1 VAIRRTCHYT
11 VHRWFSLEQCH
22 RDAEERV
29 GVPARGVDLPLGP
42 AGAQYVEHEG
52 RLSINTSLK
61 LMLRTG
67 PNLHLSLCPLG
78 DEKELGDE
86 NKQCTLYPSLQVQ
99 HRLRSCQKGKIAMTQ
114 ANLRL
119 VEGTFMDKTKALD
132 PALSQIERAI
142 EKGTIMWREKN
153 ESTGLA
159 MIEAIEPEAELFV
172 LAEQVDIAEK
182 AFHDALARRNEAQIA
197 YLREPSIMTREVLEA
212 AKTAEAVALE
222 ILDTEVRWLAS
233 TRATTV
239 IGLKLKASYASTG
252 GKLADSIVEDILQL

>member
-1 VAIRRTCHYT
+1 
-11 VHRWFSLEQCH
+11 
-22 RDAEERV
+22 
-29 GVPARGVDLPLGP
+29 
-42 AGAQYVEHEG
+42 
-52 RLSINTSLK
+52 
-61 LMLRTG
+61 
-67 PNLHLSLCPLG
+67 
-78 DEKELGDE
+78 
-86 NKQCTLYPSLQVQ
+86 
-99 HRLRSCQKGKIAMTQ
+99 MTQ

-132 PALSQIERAI
+132 PALSQIGRAF

-159 MIEAIEPEAELFV
+159 MIEAIEPEAELFA

>member
-1 VAIRRTCHYT
+1 MP
-11 VHRWFSLEQCH
+11 E
-22 RDAEERV
+22 
-29 GVPARGVDLPLGP
+29 
-42 AGAQYVEHEG
+42 
-52 RLSINTSLK
+52 
-61 LMLRTG
+61 
-67 PNLHLSLCPLG
+67 
-78 DEKELGDE
+78 
-86 NKQCTLYPSLQVQ
+86 
-99 HRLRSCQKGKIAMTQ
+99 GKIAMTQ

-132 PALSQIERAI
+132 PALSQIERAF

-159 MIEAIEPEAELFV
+159 MIEAIEPEAELFA